1 MIVPALSQLSPAPS
15 SCAVCGS
22 QDARTLSATPL
33 ASGATVIVCGSHAVA
48 HARAGY
54 AARSVKELRFML
66 AERRTTRERRG
77 SYATAVAEAARSL
90 SITFKDERSGRGR
103 RAVDQR

>member
-22 QDARTLSATPL
+22 QDARTLSTTPL
-33 ASGATVIVCGSHAVA
+33 ASGAAVIVCGSHAVA

-54 AARSVKELRFML
+54 TARSVRDLRAML
-66 AERRTTRERRG
+66 AERRTTKDRRG
-77 SYATAVAEAARSL
+77 SYKSAIDAVAQSL
-90 SITFKDERSGRGR
+90 SITFKDERCGAGR
-103 RAVDQR
+103 RAADG